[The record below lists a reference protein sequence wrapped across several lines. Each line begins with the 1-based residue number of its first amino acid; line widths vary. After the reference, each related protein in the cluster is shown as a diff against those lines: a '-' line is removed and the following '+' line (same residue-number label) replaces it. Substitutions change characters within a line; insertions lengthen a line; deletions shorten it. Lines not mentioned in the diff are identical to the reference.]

1 MDEGGGIIG
10 AEMQIQLSNN
20 LNELAVVMAA
30 LEDFC
35 DGVGVDMGTAQAAE
49 LALDEFL
56 SNIISYGYLDSEEH
70 TITVDLAVVERA
82 LQIKISDNGMP
93 FNPFEQAEPEL
104 ESSIEEREIG
114 GLGIHLV
121 RNIMDEYS
129 YARLDECNVVTLS
142 KRLNEG

>member
-1 MDEGGGIIG
+1 
-10 AEMQIQLSNN
+10 MQIQLGNH

-35 DGVGVDMGTAQAAE
+35 DGAGVDMGAAQAAQ
-49 LALDEFL
+49 LALDELL
-56 SNIISYGYLDSEEH
+56 SNIIAYAYLDSEEH
-70 TITVDLAVVERA
+70 QITVDLAITGRV
-82 LQIKISDNGMP
+82 LQIKVTDNGIP

-121 RNIMDEYS
+121 RNMMDDYS
-129 YARLDECNVVTLS
+129 YARLNECNVVTLG

>member
-1 MDEGGGIIG
+1 
-10 AEMQIQLSNN
+10 
-20 LNELAVVMAA
+20 MAA

-35 DGVGVDMGTAQAAE
+35 DGAGVDMRAAQAAE

-56 SNIISYGYLDSEEH
+56 NNIISYGYLDSEEH
-70 TITVDLAVVERA
+70 RITIDLAVVERA
-82 LQIKISDNGMP
+82 LQIKISDNGIP

-121 RNIMDEYS
+121 RNMMDDYT
-129 YARLDECNVVTLS
+129 YDRLEECNVVTLS
-142 KRLNEG
+142 KRLSEA